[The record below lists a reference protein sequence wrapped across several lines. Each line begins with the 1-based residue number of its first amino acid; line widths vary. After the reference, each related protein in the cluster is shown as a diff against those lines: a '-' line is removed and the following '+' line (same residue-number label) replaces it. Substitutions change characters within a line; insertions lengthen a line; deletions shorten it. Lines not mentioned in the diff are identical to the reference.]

1 MDKNKKHS
9 IIYSFQSLNDP
20 LLKGLMLEYL
30 LRINKT
36 NTEYKFHL
44 ITHEQKMF
52 KQSKEQIY
60 NTKISLL
67 KSNIHWYP
75 INYKTGNFLLVKKLI
90 NFIQSFIISV
100 KIKFKFK
107 PKGIVGFLP
116 IAGGYSYIISKLLNI
131 KLIVFCFEPHSE
143 YMADF
148 GIWKKNSLK
157 YKLLNKFEKL
167 QIKNATHITLP
178 TNYSIELA
186 NKINPNNQK
195 YYLPISVDTEL
206 FKFDKEARNTIR
218 KKISASNKT
227 VIIYTGKFGGIYYSF
242 NVIFNFFN
250 SLYAINNNYFFYVI
264 TPNYT
269 EIINTLKKNQDENY
283 FISPPVEYEK
293 LNEHLSAA
301 DIGLIAIPPYPSQK
315 YRTPVK
321 TGLYLSCGL
330 PYIVNKGVAEDDII
344 AESENVGIAI
354 QNIEEINAIE
364 VNNKITTLLSEESQ
378 KLMERCRNTAIKHHD
393 TELSVKTLKTIFE
406 KI

>member
-1 MDKNKKHS
+1 M
-9 IIYSFQSLNDP
+9 YSFQSLNDP

-30 LRINKT
+30 LRINNSSDKY
-36 NTEYKFHL
+36 EFHL
-44 ITHEQKMF
+44 ITHEQKVF

-60 NTKISLL
+60 ITKKSLL
-67 KSNIHWYP
+67 KNYIYWYP
-75 INYKTGNFLLVKKLI
+75 INYKTGNFLLIKKLI
-90 NFIQSFIISV
+90 NFVQSLVICI

-107 PKGIVGFLP
+107 PNGIVGFLP
-116 IAGGYSYIISKLLNI
+116 IAGGYSYIVSKLLNL

-167 QIKNATHITLP
+167 QIKHAQHITLP

-186 NKINPNNQK
+186 NKINTNNSK

-206 FKFDKEARNTIR
+206 FKFDGTARDMIR
-218 KKISASNKT
+218 KKISASDKT

-242 NVIFNFFN
+242 EIIFNFFK
-250 SLYAINNNYFFYVI
+250 SLYDINNKYFFYVI
-264 TPNYT
+264 TPNYN
-269 EIINTLKKNQDENY
+269 EIINILKKNQDEKY
-283 FISPPVEYEK
+283 YISPPVAYEK
-293 LNEHLSAA
+293 LNEYLSAA

-344 AESENVGIAI
+344 AECENVGIAI
-354 QNIEEINAIE
+354 NNIEHINAAEI
-364 VNNKITTLLSEESQ
+364 NNKITTLLSEER
-378 KLMERCRNTAIKHHD
+378 KTLMQRCRNTAIKHHD
-393 TELSVKTLKTIFE
+393 TKLSVKTLKNIFE